1 MLKFRV
7 RQKYQIVTSLFDTL
21 FLYIIFVPI
30 SLKLTH
36 TTIYINFRLMF
47 IAHISWSALHF

>member
-47 IAHISWSALHF
+47 IAHIS